1 LTQFAIPAF
10 AQSRM
15 NAAQHCR
22 RSTFRHCHISAFLYV
37 VLPVRRSSGAP
48 HAQHLRAANPKGGSG
63 KSAVAILLAGEFSN
77 HGYFVAIADADR
89 HGSAY

>member
-1 LTQFAIPAF
+1 MPSIFA
-10 AQSRM
+10 
-15 NAAQHCR
+15 
-22 RSTFRHCHISAFLYV
+22 
-37 VLPVRRSSGAP
+37 
-48 HAQHLRAANPKGGSG
+48 AANPKGGSG